1 MYNIITRLREEGTRK
16 MKFTLKEMNLIR
28 QAVDLWKEDTEKHMN
43 ESSFDGWKEQFKNL
57 EALLNKI
64 DNAEF

>member
-1 MYNIITRLREEGTRK
+1 

-28 QAVDLWKEDTEKHMN
+28 QAVDLWRKDTEKHMN